1 MKKILPLILIV
12 MLIPLISDITIAHS
26 SNQIIYVDDEGDAD
40 YLTITDALK
49 YTSSGDT
56 IFVYSGNYDKTVVSI
71 NGIHLIG
78 IPYEYKQGDDSG
90 KPTVKRIY
98 VYSNDVI
105 VKNFKLIGQD
115 TYPVIKIEKA
125 ENCSILNNTIYGEP
139 KFYQGIYAI
148 QSTEFSIKNNDL
160 YHLNTGIYADRCG
173 EFSICN
179 NSFSDCTNHF
189 ISIVD
194 TTDTKFSTIS
204 HNRIIDCRGSAI
216 EYTLSKLIISH
227 NILLDCKTA
236 IDHYGINSFSEWREN
251 QIHHNEFRNCDIGI
265 DLSGMENSKDVPLIT
280 QNNFFDNQ
288 NDITFYQLAPLRYNK
303 PTNPVIDNN
312 YYDDSV
318 GETAKVHKGK
328 AVIMNIPII
337 LPLFRPPFIFIFKIP
352 ISLPWVLIDRN
363 PALMPFIINEGK

>member
-1 MKKILPLILIV
+1 LILV
-12 MLIPLISDITIAHS
+12 VLLILYIPDITIAQS
-26 SNQIIYVDDEGDAD
+26 LNKIIYVDDEGDAD
-40 YLTITDALK
+40 FLTISDALNNS
-49 YTSSGDT
+49 TPGDT
-56 IFVYSGNYDKTVVSI
+56 IFVYSGNYKKTVVSI
-71 NGIHLIG
+71 NGIQLIG

-90 KPTVKRIY
+90 KPSVKRIY

-105 VKNFKLIGQD
+105 IKNFKLIGQD
-115 TYPVIKIEKA
+115 FYSVIKIENTD
-125 ENCSILNNTIYGEP
+125 NCSLINNTIHGEP
-139 KFYQGIYAI
+139 NYYQGIYAI
-148 QSTEFSIKNNDL
+148 KSTKFTIENNNL

-194 TTDTKFSTIS
+194 TTDTGFSIIS

-227 NILLDCKTA
+227 NFLLDCKTA
-236 IDHYGINSFSEWREN
+236 IDHYGVNSFLEWREN
-251 QIHHNEFRNCDIGI
+251 HIHHNEFRNCEIGI
-265 DLSGMENSKDVPLIT
+265 DLSGMENSKDVPIIT
-280 QNNFFDNQ
+280 HNNFFDNQ

-303 PTNPVIDNN
+303 LFKPVIDNN
-312 YYDDSV
+312 YYDDSA

-328 AVIMNIPII
+328 AVILNIPII

-352 ISLPWVLIDRN
+352 LSLPWVLIDWN
-363 PALMPFIINEGK
+363 PVQIPFTIY